1 MNESENATNSTAS
14 HPIQNSSVV
23 FMITSSVIYVII
35 IIASLLWN
43 TTICVVILS
52 TRSLRRSVNSRFILS
67 LSVSDLMTTCLVM
80 SFELELIISH
90 EWKHG
95 EIMCNVWT
103 TTYLLAVPTSILS
116 LLALTVYRYR
126 LLQDPLDIY
135 KASPLMTRRRATLVI
150 CVLWVY
156 SMLFALVPVF
166 GWKTNPRSVIGGIC
180 YFNISWIYSA
190 LSSLVNFVTPVVTAS
205 LLYFRM
211 YCFAIKLSHSSLPQD
226 VRSGKNKPIA
236 GFDTKMQNASSD
248 EPEDM
253 EKPTRPKPMEISCDP
268 LPKEQ
273 QHIVS
278 NRSQHEDLLLRKL
291 QKRNTRAAK
300 TTFLI
305 VFSFVFCWLP
315 YTLLSITR
323 TICHLHEICY
333 ISVPNQ
339 VDNIFLMMG
348 YLNSAV
354 NPVLYSFRSPEFKKA
369 VKDIIRKRVLFPS
382 ARRRSKHCNAMQMCP
397 KYLHD
402 IPSTENLFVNLTH
415 YNATAVHETSF

>member
-14 HPIQNSSVV
+14 HPIQNSSDV

-43 TTICVVILS
+43 TTVCVVILS

-67 LSVSDLMTTCLVM
+67 LAVSDLMTTCLVM
-80 SFELELIISH
+80 PFDLEQIIPGSK
-90 EWKHG
+90 WRYG
-95 EIMCNVWT
+95 EIMCNVFT
-103 TTYLLAVPTSILS
+103 TSYLLAVPTSILS

-135 KASPLMTRRRATLVI
+135 KASPLMTRRRASVVI
-150 CVLWVY
+150 CTLWVY

-166 GWKTNPRSVIGGIC
+166 GWKTYPRSVIDGYC
-180 YFNISWIYSA
+180 YFNLSWIYIV
-190 LSSLVNFVTPVVTAS
+190 LSSMVNFVTPVITAS
-205 LLYFRM
+205 LLNCRM
-211 YCFAIKLSHSSLPQD
+211 YCFAIKLSHSSSSQD
-226 VRSGKNKPIA
+226 VRSGKNKPIT
-236 GFDTKMQNASSD
+236 GFDTKIQKASSGD

-253 EKPTRPKPMEISCDP
+253 EKPTRLKSMEISCDQ
-268 LPKEQ
+268 LPTEQ
-273 QHIVS
+273 QHIES

-315 YTLLSITR
+315 FTLLSITG
-323 TICHLHEICY
+323 TICRLHDVAY
-333 ISVPNQ
+333 QLVYS
-339 VDNIFLMMG
+339 IFLMMG
-348 YLNSAV
+348 YLNSAI

-369 VKDIIRKRVLFPS
+369 VKDMIRKRVLFPS
-382 ARRRSKHCNAMQMCP
+382 ARRRSKRSNAMQMYP
-397 KYLHD
+397 KSLHN
-402 IPSTENLFVNLTH
+402 IPSTENLGVNLTH
-415 YNATAVHETSF
+415 YNATAVRETRF